1 MLVKE
6 GSDVYLVDA
15 EELETAKMDWEEAY
29 QKELNF
35 IASEMEELEKM
46 EPQLSYSREDSRYF
60 FDFNFRPNFK
70 IRPLSILDQSLV
82 LDLNFSLDLGS
93 TFN

>member
-46 EPQLSYSREDSRYF
+46 EPQLSYSREDSRYYSRSHF
-60 FDFNFRPNFK
+60 RPKFNFKPNFDV
-70 IRPLSILDQSLV
+70 RPDFYFRPELQ
-82 LDLNFSLDLGS
+82 F
-93 TFN
+93 

>member
-60 FDFNFRPNFK
+60 FDFNF
-70 IRPLSILDQSLV
+70 LV
-82 LDLNFSLDLGS
+82 SKSDLYLFE
-93 TFN
+93 TKV